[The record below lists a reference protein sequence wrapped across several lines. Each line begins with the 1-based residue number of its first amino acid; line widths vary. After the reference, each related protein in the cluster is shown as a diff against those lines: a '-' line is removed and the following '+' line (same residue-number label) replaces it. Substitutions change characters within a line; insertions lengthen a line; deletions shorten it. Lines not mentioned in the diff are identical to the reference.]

1 MNIFKAIPSPDG
13 EITEILY
20 ETENTRI
27 ERIVSCGQSS
37 PDGFWYDQN
46 EDEWLTLLEGQAILR
61 FEDKT
66 LTLSRGDCL
75 LIKAHEKHRVDFTSK
90 GPPCIWLCVFSK

>member
-1 MNIFKAIPSPDG
+1 MNIFKAIPSPDE

-66 LTLSRGDCL
+66 VTLGSGDCL
-75 LIKAHEKHRVDFTSK
+75 LIKAHEKHRVEYTSK
-90 GPPCIWLCVFSK
+90 EPSCIWLCVFSK